1 MKSFL
6 QKAKFAAIFVAA
18 IGAFGGASAA
28 SLVGLP
34 VTIQEGAIAGAMS
47 NSFQANQLSG
57 LYDEIV
63 TFGPG
68 NTFST
73 EAIFNATG
81 WNVSSQVHGFGLN
94 SYELYAKFIAS
105 GTYSTAGG
113 ITTFSATSNA
123 LQLFADANQD
133 TRYKTAVAAT
143 AVPSFAN
150 LVLTSAAGSTAD
162 DVLLGSSSSTVAAA
176 GKSGGA
182 LANGD
187 FEIVFGN
194 FNLANPDGLAYFTA
208 PRPFYMGLDLNGNF
222 QSITPVSGTSV
233 AITASSANEFFGN
246 VIPEP
251 GSLALVGISMLGLGF
266 VGMRRKL

>member
-34 VTIQEGAIAGAMS
+34 VTIQEGAIAGAVA

-63 TFGPG
+63 TFGAG

-81 WNVSSQVHGFGLN
+81 WNMASQVHGFGAN
-94 SYELYAKFIAS
+94 SYELYAKFIGS
-105 GTYSTAGG
+105 GTYSTVGG
-113 ITTFSATSNA
+113 LTTFSSTSNA

-133 TRYKTAVAAT
+133 TVYKTAAAAA

-162 DVLLGSSSSTVAAA
+162 DVLLGSSSFTVAAA
-176 GKSGGA
+176 GKSGGS

-187 FEIVFGN
+187 FEILFGN
-194 FNLANPDGLAYFTA
+194 FNLAPAGLLYFTA

-222 QSITPVSGTSV
+222 QSITPVSGTSI
-233 AITASSANEFFGN
+233 AITASSANAFFGN

-266 VGMRRKL
+266 VGKRRKL